1 MLQEAVPI
9 IDMIHKPSRQLIPA
23 YETARKC
30 GLSFA
35 LVLVYLVIF
44 TLFFGAIRRDYPF
57 SLTFLAKKKFG
68 CRYVKQPRS
77 LQEASWQFTRVG
89 GINNRQRRVWATM
102 LHGW

>member
-44 TLFFGAIRRDYPF
+44 TLFFLRDKKRLPF
-57 SLTFLAKKKFG
+57 FFNIFGQKKVWLSL
-68 CRYVKQPRS
+68 S
-77 LQEASWQFTRVG
+77 
-89 GINNRQRRVWATM
+89 
-102 LHGW
+102 